1 MLDPAFFLF
10 AQALCKNAR
19 KRYCYHAYKHPYKGI
34 CRADLPLDIK
44 GHTAIIPDILFKHDI
59 KYYSENK
66 FDGGNKTASD
76 YSLCDKT
83 KGAHTVLYAGAALGM
98 ALSPKKES
106 PPAPSID
113 QCVYPLQSISSR
125 P

>member
-44 GHTAIIPDILFKHDI
+44 GHTAVIPDILFKHDI

-83 KGAHTVLYAGAALGM
+83 KGAHTVLYGAQPQKGQSACTEHRPM
-98 ALSPKKES
+98 CIPSPKYLKQTVAAGS
-106 PPAPSID
+106 
-113 QCVYPLQSISSR
+113 Y
-125 P
+125 